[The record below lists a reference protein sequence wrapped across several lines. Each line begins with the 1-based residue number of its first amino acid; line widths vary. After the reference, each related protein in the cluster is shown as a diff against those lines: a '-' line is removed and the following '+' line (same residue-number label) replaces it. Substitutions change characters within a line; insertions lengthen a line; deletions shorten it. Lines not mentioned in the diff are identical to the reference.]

1 MFELTATPLNG
12 CYEIKPKIQ
21 NDDRGRF
28 VKIFHSPEFEKLGLE
43 TDFQEEYYSV
53 SHAGVVR
60 GLHFQRPEMDHAKLV
75 YCVSGGVFDVVVD
88 LRIGS
93 PTYTKS
99 YSIELSVEKGNCLY
113 IPKGFA
119 HGFAVESG
127 QATMV
132 YKVSTVY
139 SPENDDG
146 VLWCSLD
153 VDWPIKNPILSIR
166 DSKFEPLDRFD
177 SPFVYKSNE

>member
-1 MFELTATPLNG
+1 MFELTSTPLNG

-28 VKIFHSPEFEKLGLE
+28 VKIFHRPEFEKLGLE

-88 LRIGS
+88 LRVGS
-93 PTYTKS
+93 PTYAKS
-99 YSIELSVEKGNCLY
+99 YTVELDAVKANCLY

-119 HGFAVESG
+119 HGFAVTSG
-127 QATMV
+127 QAIMV

-139 SPENDDG
+139 SPEHDDG
-146 VLWCSLD
+146 ILWDSLD
-153 VDWPIKNPILSIR
+153 INWPIVSPTLSIR
-166 DSKFEPLDRFD
+166 DSNFIPLNKFH
-177 SPFVYKSNE
+177 SPFVYKKQ

>member
-28 VKIFHSPEFEKLGLE
+28 VKIFQRPEFAKLGLE
-43 TDFQEEYYSV
+43 IDFQEEYYSV

-88 LRIGS
+88 LRVGS
-93 PTYTKS
+93 PTYAKS
-99 YSIELSVEKGNCLY
+99 YSIELNAIQANCLY

-119 HGFAVESG
+119 HGFAVVTG

-139 SPENDDG
+139 SPEHDDG
-146 VLWCSLD
+146 VLWDSID
-153 VDWPIKNPILSIR
+153 INWPITNPILSTR
-166 DSKFEPLDRFD
+166 DSKFSPLNKFH
-177 SPFVYKSNE
+177 SPFIYKSNE

>member
-1 MFELTATPLNG
+1 MFELTAAPLHG
-12 CYEIKPKIQ
+12 CYEITPKIQ
-21 NDDRGRF
+21 NDERGRF
-28 VKIFHSPEFEKLGLE
+28 VKIFQCPEFARLGLE
-43 TDFQEEYYSV
+43 TNFQEEYYSV

-88 LRIGS
+88 LRVGS
-93 PTYTKS
+93 PTYAKS
-99 YSIELSVEKGNCLY
+99 YSLELNAMKANCLY

-119 HGFAVESG
+119 HGFAVASG
-127 QATMV
+127 EATMV

-139 SPENDDG
+139 SPEHDDG
-146 VLWCSLD
+146 VLWSSLD

-166 DSKFEPLDRFD
+166 DSKFLPLDKFH
-177 SPFVYKSNE
+177 SPFVYKNNE